1 MSCLG
6 VRPERH
12 ARSERLLRMHYVVYF
27 LVAVP
32 LLFGWLFWQADS
44 MPQEPPLFSSG
55 YESAP
60 SKPPAKVAAAP
71 VASPAPKKL
80 AKTEGASAD

>member
-1 MSCLG
+1 
-6 VRPERH
+6 
-12 ARSERLLRMHYVVYF
+12 MHYVIYF

-44 MPQEPPLFSSG
+44 MSQEPPLFSSG
-55 YESAP
+55 YEAAP
-60 SKPPAKVAAAP
+60 PKPPAKISAAR
-71 VASPAPKKL
+71 VASPVAGKKL